1 MYELSVVR
9 SFSAAHHL
17 RGYAGACGGAHG
29 HNWEVEVRVSGADL
43 DGIGMVVD
51 FRTLGEATDRVLDEL
66 DHCDLNTLAAF
77 TDKNP
82 TSENIA
88 AHLFGALSLEL
99 DRDACRVTEVRVSES
114 PGKSVIYREG
124 A

>member
-82 TSENIA
+82 T
-88 AHLFGALSLEL
+88 FGALSLEL